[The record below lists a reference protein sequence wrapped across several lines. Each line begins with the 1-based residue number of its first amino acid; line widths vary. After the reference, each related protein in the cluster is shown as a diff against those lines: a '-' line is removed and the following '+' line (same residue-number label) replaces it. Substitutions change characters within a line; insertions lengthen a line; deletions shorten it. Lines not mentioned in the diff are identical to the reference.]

1 MYWCAVIVLN
11 LCKRYPG
18 WKRRFP
24 EFLKRTKSKMSQ
36 NAQKQGKVTRALK
49 YYATRWLVVKH
60 QRNGCYLLNKRG
72 DLSFS
77 RINALFEPL
86 YLCCRTQKRNCV
98 WEKIKIIKKTEHV
111 GITCTDEITSSSQSR
126 TRGIFC
132 PVSFKRCACAISK
145 NYVLSFDHTLNT
157 ARVKHSGKS
166 LRFCAKKLDGSLK
179 RIISFNNNTSLF

>member
-1 MYWCAVIVLN
+1 METPFSWLLEADEIENVPQSQKTEESHARAQILRNKVAC
-11 LCKRYPG
+11 CQRPKKR
-18 WKRRFP
+18 
-24 EFLKRTKSKMSQ
+24 L
-36 NAQKQGKVTRALK
+36 
-49 YYATRWLVVKH
+49 
-60 QRNGCYLLNKRG
+60 CYLLNERG

-98 WEKIKIIKKTEHV
+98 WEKIKIIKRTEHV
-111 GITCTDEITSSSQSR
+111 GITCADEITSSSQSR

-157 ARVKHSGKS
+157 ARGKS

>member
-1 MYWCAVIVLN
+1 MYWCAVTILN
-11 LCKRYPG
+11 FCKRYPE

-24 EFLKRTKSKMSQ
+24 EFLKRTKSKMSHK
-36 NAQKQGKVTRALK
+36 AKKQRKVTRALK

-60 QRNGCYLLNKRG
+60 QRNGCYLPNKHG

-111 GITCTDEITSSSQSR
+111 GITCADEITSSSQSR

-132 PVSFKRCACAISK
+132 S
-145 NYVLSFDHTLNT
+145 
-157 ARVKHSGKS
+157 
-166 LRFCAKKLDGSLK
+166 
-179 RIISFNNNTSLF
+179 ISFQEVCLCDKQKLRSFFWSYIEHSPGKTQWWIVEILR